1 MDLIRIKGL
10 AQAQE
15 ALAARRHLDLNS
27 LAEEEASR
35 SLELFGKRM
44 TVGEVVSRILDDVRR
59 EGDAAVLRYTRLFD
73 GVEPPSLEVP
83 WEDVERAAVSA
94 DLMEAL
100 ELAVS
105 RIREFHSDMLPE
117 ERMDPA
123 TGLGFRIAPIS
134 TVGAYTPAST
144 VTYPSTTLMTTIPA
158 KVAGVENVVLATP
171 FRRGQ
176 SPDPSILVAARL
188 AGVDRVLWMGGAQA
202 IAALAFGT
210 ETVPRVDMI
219 CGPGSIFVTLAK
231 KMLFGEVG
239 IDGLY
244 GPTETMII
252 ADEFA
257 DPALCA
263 ADLLAQA
270 EHDPLASAIFVTTS
284 EEMAGQVEKE
294 LETQLVNLE
303 RKEVAGAAMER
314 GARLIIVENV
324 EEAIDLANLY
334 APEHLCLLVQG
345 PWAWTDKVRH
355 AGGIFL
361 GETSPEVLGD
371 YVAGPSHVMP
381 TGGTARFTS
390 ALGVHQFIKYIPII
404 GLDAHSLRRLGPAA
418 ARIANAEGLSAHSRA
433 IEMRLERLKEA
444 D

>member
-1 MDLIRIKGL
+1 MNLRRIKGFY
-10 AQAQE
+10 QARE
-15 ALAARRHLDLNS
+15 ALATRRHLDLDA
-27 LAEEEASR
+27 LAKEEALR
-35 SLELFGKRM
+35 SQELFGKRL
-44 TVGEVVSRILDDVRR
+44 TVGEVVSRVVDDVRR

-73 GVEPPSLEVP
+73 GVEPEGLEIP
-83 WEDVERAAVSA
+83 WEDVESADVDA

-100 ELAVS
+100 ELAAR
-105 RIREFHSDMLPE
+105 RIREFHADMLPE

-123 TGLGFRIAPIS
+123 TGLGLRIAPVA
-134 TVGAYTPAST
+134 TVGAYAPAST
-144 VTYPSTTLMTTIPA
+144 VGYPSTVLMTTIPA
-158 KVAGVENVVLATP
+158 RVAGVEDVVLATP

-176 SPDPSILVAARL
+176 PPDPSILVAARL
-188 AGVDRVLWMGGAQA
+188 AAVDRVLRIGGAQA
-202 IAALAFGT
+202 IAALAYGT

-219 CGPGSIFVTLAK
+219 CGPGNVFVTLAK

-244 GPTETMII
+244 GPTETIII
-252 ADEFA
+252 ADEYA
-257 DPALCA
+257 DPAYCA

-270 EHDPLASAIFVTTS
+270 EHDPLASPIFVTTS
-284 EEMAGQVEKE
+284 EEMAGQVEEE
-294 LETQLVNLE
+294 LEAQIVSLD
-303 RKEVAGAAMER
+303 RKEVAQAAMER
-314 GARLIIVENV
+314 GTRLIVVDSV
-324 EEAIDLANLY
+324 EEAIELANQY

-345 PWAWTDKVRH
+345 PWAWAEKVRH

-381 TGGTARFTS
+381 TGGTARFAS
-390 ALGVHQFIKYIPII
+390 SLGVHHFVKFIPII

-418 ARIANAEGLSAHSRA
+418 ARIARAEGLTAHSRA
-433 IEMRLERLKEA
+433 VEMRLERLKEA